1 MISYLLKHRA
11 FPDTAARPQLIETH
25 ISWVI
30 LTDRYAFKIKKPV
43 RFDFLDFTELDQR
56 KYYCE
61 EEVRLNSRFAKGIYL
76 GVIPIHK
83 TQSGWEIGGKG
94 GEIVEY
100 AVCMKRLK
108 GQYHMSHMLRQNRV
122 SPQHMQALALTLVE
136 FHRYARIIP
145 HQHTSACLKSDFG
158 DLLSFI
164 SHFENREQQILQKAA
179 LSLDSFLAKHPSLFP
194 WRVKQGWIRDCHG
207 DLHAGNIFLQNPPI
221 VFDCIEF
228 NTDFREIDILNDLAF
243 LCMELDFVGRD
254 DLSHAFLQTYLSH
267 FPVMHSPQ
275 EEELFLYYK
284 MYRAN
289 VRAKVHLLKSLEE
302 KGNSFAENSFQKAQQ
317 YIALMDSYLEE
328 LAQKSHICV

>member
-30 LTDRYAFKIKKPV
+30 LTDRYVFKIKKPV
-43 RFDFLDFTELDQR
+43 RYEFLDFTQLDQR
-56 KYYCE
+56 KYFCE
-61 EEVRLNSRFAKGIYL
+61 EEVRLNSRFSKGIYL
-76 GVIPIHK
+76 GVLPIRNIN
-83 TQSGWEIGGKG
+83 SGWELGGKQG
-94 GEIVEY
+94 KIVEY

-108 GQYHMSHMLRQNRV
+108 GQYHMPHMLKQNRV
-122 SPQHMQALALTLVE
+122 NPQHMEDLASQLVE
-136 FHRYARIIP
+136 FHRYARIVP
-145 HQHTSACLKSDFG
+145 NQDTKTHLKSDFAG
-158 DLLSFI
+158 LLSFI
-164 SHFENREQQILQKAA
+164 SSFDRTEQDIIKKAS
-179 LSLDSFLAKHPSLFP
+179 LSLDSFIAKHPSLFH

-207 DLHAGNIFLQNPPI
+207 DLHAGNIFLQHPPI

-243 LCMELDFVGRD
+243 LCMELDFAGKN
-254 DLSHAFLQTYLSH
+254 DLADVFIQAYLTH

-289 VRAKVHLLKSLEE
+289 VRAKVHLLNYLEE
-302 KGNSFAENSFQKAQQ
+302 KENGHGQYAFLKAQK
-317 YIALMDSYLEE
+317 YIALMDTYLEE
-328 LAQKSHICV
+328 LARKSHICV